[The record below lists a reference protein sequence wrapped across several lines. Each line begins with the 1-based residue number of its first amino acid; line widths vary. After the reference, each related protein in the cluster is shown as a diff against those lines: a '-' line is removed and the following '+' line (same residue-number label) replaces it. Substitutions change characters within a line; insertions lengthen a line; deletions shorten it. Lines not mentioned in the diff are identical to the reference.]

1 MLINPLISRR
11 SSCCW
16 KLLRVQFQE
25 NKEESQYVLA
35 GKVYRSSSI
44 DGERNVGDSP
54 HYHRPRS
61 RVHSQNPQNHS
72 LKAARPPPTIGS
84 KSPGNSSTV
93 EEQTSKSWETFQ
105 IQYSSCFLLTCLFCG
120 WYWWANPR
128 ASPLLGNNFWAVSS
142 DPIYFHINME
152 ILMALM
158 NQSGR

>member
-1 MLINPLISRR
+1 MLLSYGNQCWILSVPHPMLINPLISRR

-93 EEQTSKSWETFQ
+93 EEQTSKSWAMRD
-105 IQYSSCFLLTCLFCG
+105 ISDSVLMFL
-120 WYWWANPR
+120 AH
-128 ASPLLGNNFWAVSS
+128 LLVLWLV
-142 DPIYFHINME
+142 
-152 ILMALM
+152 LMSESEGITLA
-158 NQSGR
+158 R